1 MPKPVIRAIPV
12 EPLDVKF
19 NEECEKEINVDNW
32 TEINQEWAYLILLI
46 NILYHI
52 LISNHLFNIMNTPR
66 QSTFILLL
74 SWNQM
79 FIKRIQIWANN

>member
-32 TEINQEWAYLILLI
+32 TEINQE
-46 NILYHI
+46 
-52 LISNHLFNIMNTPR
+52 
-66 QSTFILLL
+66 
-74 SWNQM
+74 
-79 FIKRIQIWANN
+79 